1 MQQEIVAEIEGYQ
14 KVIDGARAVVEN
26 YRPHIHIDPE
36 WPLVKLGDFC
46 EIVMGQS
53 PSGTTYNKDGNGVP
67 LINRPGE
74 FGPEAFSETL
84 INQFTTAPTKMCQK
98 GDLILCVRGSTT
110 GRMNIAGYSGCI
122 GRGVAAIRS
131 RTSQKWVNYV
141 IHTLREQIYRLGSG
155 STFPNVSRKSIA
167 EIPIPVPPSYVQE
180 KLVKE
185 FEAERAVVAANRDLI
200 ERMEKKIQRVVGR
213 VWGQDMAETET
224 AKESK

>member
-1 MQQEIVAEIEGYQ
+1 
-14 KVIDGARAVVEN
+14 
-26 YRPHIHIDPE
+26 
-36 WPLVKLGDFC
+36 
-46 EIVMGQS
+46 
-53 PSGTTYNKDGNGVP
+53 
-67 LINRPGE
+67 
-74 FGPEAFSETL
+74 
-84 INQFTTAPTKMCQK
+84 
-98 GDLILCVRGSTT
+98 
-110 GRMNIAGYSGCI
+110 MNIAGYSGCI